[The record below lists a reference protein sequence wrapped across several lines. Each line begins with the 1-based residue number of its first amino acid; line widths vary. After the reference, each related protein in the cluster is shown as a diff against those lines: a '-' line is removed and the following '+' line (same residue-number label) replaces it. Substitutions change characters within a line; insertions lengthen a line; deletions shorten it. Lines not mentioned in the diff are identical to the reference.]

1 MLAALSSDHKL
12 GLALVAGT
20 FILFA
25 LASSFLIPR
34 YRPQYPGRNGMALF
48 VIVAVALFV
57 GMLFA
62 MEFFGREPKEAS
74 AAEGKAVRVSEVE
87 YKLSVAE
94 KNLRAGTYS
103 FDVKNNGRLQHDLTI
118 GGPGVK
124 NAATPL
130 IDAGGSA
137 KLHVTLKPGRYDL
150 YCSVPGHK
158 QLGMDAKITVS

>member
-12 GLALVAGT
+12 GLGLVAGT

-87 YKLSVAE
+87 YRISVAE
-94 KNLRAGTYS
+94 KNLHAGSYS
-103 FDVKNNGRLQHDLTI
+103 FDVKNDGQLQHDLTI
-118 GGPGVK
+118 DGPGVSK
-124 NAATPL
+124 AATPL
-130 IDAGGSA
+130 IDSGSSA
-137 KLHVTLKPGRYDL
+137 KLHVTLKPGTYDL

-158 QLGMDAKITVS
+158 QQGMDTKITVS